1 MRFLRLQPATLLTM
15 VSLAGGAVLVS
26 VGLSAADPAA
36 ASHPRLHWVMARSS
50 LEHLSA
56 VDPALARQEVDAPGA
71 LVQNDPPLLDDPTPA
86 GWSSTSTERWTSF
99 EDFARD
105 VAAGAVP
112 SFVNAVHY
120 DDESWA
126 QTPLGE
132 QLHPGAYQQ
141 RFCDL
146 AHEHGW
152 ACVTGPGQDL
162 CGVVA
167 HPRGETYAQ
176 CYLHLDLAGKAA
188 RFADIVD
195 VQAQALEGRG
205 GHAYSNFIRRAAKQ
219 ARAANPD
226 VVVLANLSPSP
237 SGGPVSPEQLA
248 ACAKA
253 SLAYVDGFYLTIPAG
268 EAGPVAGAMRAVAG

>member
-1 MRFLRLQPATLLTM
+1 MLTL
-15 VSLAGGAVLVS
+15 VSLAGAAVLIGT
-26 VGLSAADPAA
+26 GLSAADPAPGSQA
-36 ASHPRLHWVMARSS
+36 HPHLRWAMARSS

-56 VDPALARQEVDAPGA
+56 ADPGIARAEVDAPGA
-71 LVQNDPPLLDDPTPA
+71 LVQNDPPLLEDPTPA
-86 GWSSTSTERWTSF
+86 GWSSTSTGHWAGFGS
-99 EDFARD
+99 FARD
-105 VAAGAVP
+105 VAAGDVP
-112 SFVNAVHY
+112 PYIGAVHY

-132 QLHPGAYQQ
+132 QLHPAAYQR
-141 RFCDL
+141 RFCGL

-176 CYLHLDLAGKAA
+176 CYLDLDLAGKAA
-188 RFADIVD
+188 RYADVVD
-195 VQAQALEGRG
+195 LQAQALEPRG
-205 GHAYSNFIRRAAKQ
+205 AHSYSHFIRRAARQ

-226 VVVLANLSPSP
+226 VVVLGNLSPSP
-237 SGGPVSPEQLA
+237 SGGPVAARRLA

-253 SLAYVDGFYLTIPAG
+253 ALPFVDGFYLTVPAG
-268 EAGPVAGAMRAVAG
+268 EAGPVAQAMRAVAG